1 MIKKLDTETFSD
13 FISRGNVVVDF
24 HAEWCGPC
32 KIMAPHFKKAS
43 EAITGVRFAS
53 LDVDGNQEIAQEYG
67 VMSIPTTIFFKDGE
81 IVDRHT
87 GAMGFADI
95 KQKVEAAFS

>member
-1 MIKKLDTETFSD
+1 MIKELDSESFND

-32 KIMAPHFKKAS
+32 KIMGPHFKKAA
-43 EAITGVRFAS
+43 ENIKDVRFGK
-53 LDVDGNQEIAQEYG
+53 LDVDGNQDIAQEYG

-81 IVDRHT
+81 IADRHT
-87 GAMGFADI
+87 GAMSFEDI
-95 KQKVEAAFS
+95 KRRVHDAFS